1 MGKGKEE
8 TKQEMPAFQKQYLAS
23 TVLPFAKQVSQTPF
37 EAYTGPM
44 APEMSGYTTQA
55 AGMYGQAGAAGNY
68 TPADWNALTQQ
79 NMSAYT
85 QNVMDPTLALMNRER
100 QKQMVG
106 EQANIIGS
114 GAFDSSRR
122 GVFEGESSAAYGLG
136 RDKMIADLNRQ
147 GYNEAQAAT
156 MSQFGAQQGA
166 LAQGAAGLAG
176 IGGMETALSAAEID
190 AMRNEFMREQ
200 QDPYQKL
207 AALQGGASAIPG
219 GYGTT
224 TSTKT
229 PGLFDYLTLAASN
242 AEGIGKAIAGGSD
255 IRLKENVQPLEK
267 VGGVQFYFWDWND
280 EGKKVAHKDQ
290 PTFGVIADEL
300 QETHPH
306 LVTRGGDGYLRVN
319 YVGLA
324 NELDG

>member
-1 MGKGKEE
+1 VQGG
-8 TKQEMPAFQKQYLAS
+8 Q
-23 TVLPFAKQVSQTPF
+23 F
-37 EAYTGPM
+37 EGYTGQF
-44 APEMSGYTTQA
+44 APGLSDYSTQA

-85 QNVMDPTLALMNRER
+85 QNVMAPTLALMDRER

-156 MSQFGAQQGA
+156 MNQFGAQQGA

-176 IGGMETALSAAEID
+176 IGGMEQGLMSAEMMGQYGDYLRGYEDPFKRLGALTGAASAAPVGTIDTSTYKPGTLDYMKALSEGAANV
-190 AMRNEFMREQ
+190 AR
-200 QDPYQKL
+200 
-207 AALQGGASAIPG
+207 ASAG
-219 GYGTT
+219 GG
-224 TSTKT
+224 
-229 PGLFDYLTLAASN
+229 
-242 AEGIGKAIAGGSD
+242 
-255 IRLKENVQPLEK
+255 
-267 VGGVQFYFWDWND
+267 
-280 EGKKVAHKDQ
+280 
-290 PTFGVIADEL
+290 
-300 QETHPH
+300 
-306 LVTRGGDGYLRVN
+306 
-319 YVGLA
+319 
-324 NELDG
+324 